1 MVIEVYSLPAS
12 PKSRSPLMNYV
23 LTSEIWLETSEHSLS
38 SIMNVNGCDVSER
51 EKSYVKTTV
60 VRIGGDLGNW

>member
-1 MVIEVYSLPAS
+1 MGIEVYSLPAS
-12 PKSRSPLMNYV
+12 PKLRSPLMNYV

-38 SIMNVNGCDVSER
+38 SSMYLNGCDVSER

-60 VRIGGDLGNW
+60 VRIGGGLGHW